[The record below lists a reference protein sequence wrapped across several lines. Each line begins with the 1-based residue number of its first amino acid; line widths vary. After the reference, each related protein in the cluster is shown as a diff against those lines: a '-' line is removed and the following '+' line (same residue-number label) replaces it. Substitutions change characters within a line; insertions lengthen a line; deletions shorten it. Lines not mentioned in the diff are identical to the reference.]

1 MLTKNTNTQS
11 QGYKK
16 IKATRAKLTKN
27 FHFNLLEGQ
36 FIVSDLFGPDHQ
48 PGFAGAVLPMKD
60 RQEQWNR
67 AVSKKFDQRLVE
79 VFDCKEDAD
88 EYIKSFITEED
99 LVSNTQIRF
108 RYSLKMSRDLFMS
121 LSEGLFVAS
130 CSSYLDDSPCF
141 YVETSPQPERGE
153 QWKEI
158 IKAGFGKTKC
168 NVFNSQADMQE
179 QYGHRGFTAV
189 QEGA

>member
-1 MLTKNTNTQS
+1 MLRKNTNAKS
-11 QGYKK
+11 QGYQR

-48 PGFAGAVLPMKD
+48 PVFAGAVLPMID

-88 EYIKSFITEED
+88 EYIKSFITMED

-108 RYSLKMSRDLFMS
+108 RSVKTSRDLFMS

-141 YVETSPQPERGE
+141 YVETSPKPERGE
-153 QWKEI
+153 QWKQI
-158 IKAGFGKTKC
+158 VRAGLGRIKC
-168 NVFNSQADMQE
+168 YVFRSQADMQVHC
-179 QYGHRGFTAV
+179 GHRGFTAV

>member
-1 MLTKNTNTQS
+1 MLTGSTNAKS
-11 QGYKK
+11 QGYRK
-16 IKATRAKLTKN
+16 IKATRANLSKN
-27 FHFNLLEGQ
+27 FLFNLQEGE
-36 FIVSDLFGPDHQ
+36 FIVSDLFCPDHLTT
-48 PGFAGAVLPMKD
+48 FAGPVSPMID

-67 AVSKKFDQRLVE
+67 TVSKKFDQRLCE

-88 EYIKSFITEED
+88 EYIKSFITVED

-108 RYSLKMSRDLFMS
+108 RSSVKMSRDLFMS
-121 LSEGLFVAS
+121 LSEGLFVVS

-141 YVETSPQPERGE
+141 YVETSPKPERGE

-168 NVFNSQADMQE
+168 DVFHSQADMQE
-179 QYGHRGFTAV
+179 HYGHRGFTAV